1 MPGNMSEWRAFPN
14 PSPYIQLSI
23 KPILFMKPYIA
34 LVALL
39 TLFSAGCATKK
50 EADKKAASEA
60 KNTSFT
66 KLPEP
71 KPGEAVATFAG
82 GCFWCIEEEFELL
95 KGVRDAVS
103 GYAGGPGGQPTYEDV
118 GAGNTGHAESVQVYY
133 DPKVIPF
140 DTLAKVFLYAHD
152 PTTPNRQG
160 PDRGTQYR
168 SIAFYRTPAEKAS
181 LEAAIARVN
190 ASRIYTD
197 PIVTEVLAFKAFYP
211 AEVYHQGYYR
221 AHPDDFYI
229 QTVSAHK
236 VENFRKRMTDK
247 LKPEPTIS
255 Q

>member
-1 MPGNMSEWRAFPN
+1 
-14 PSPYIQLSI
+14 
-23 KPILFMKPYIA
+23 MKLYVAI
-34 LVALL
+34 VALL

-50 EADKKAASEA
+50 QADKQAASDA
-60 KNTSFT
+60 HDTSFA

-95 KGVRDAVS
+95 KGVHEAVS
-103 GYAGGPGGQPTYEDV
+103 GYAGGPGGQPTYGDV
-118 GAGNTGHAESVQVYY
+118 GSGNTGHAESVQVYY
-133 DPKVIPF
+133 DPKVIPY
-140 DTLAKVFLYAHD
+140 DTLAKVFLYAHN
-152 PTTPNRQG
+152 PTTLNQQG

-168 SIAFYRTPAEKAS
+168 SVAFYRTPAEKAS

-190 ASRIYTD
+190 ASHIYTD
-197 PIVTEVLAFKAFYP
+197 PIVTEVVPFKAFYP

-229 QTVSAHK
+229 TSVSTHK
-236 VENFRKRMTDK
+236 VENFKKMMADK
-247 LKPEPTIS
+247 IKPEVVDN